1 VNNLLTVEHL
11 SKSFI
16 GKNQDKVLLWDDV
29 NFDLKAGE
37 TMSICGESGSGKS
50 TLLFALGGLEPVQSG
65 KIIFDEQPIIYGKRS
80 HINDLSYIFQHY
92 QLIEELPVEENII
105 FPSRVCHNTVY
116 MKFHRDHVIEALHL
130 QNLLHR
136 LPMNLSGGE
145 RQRVAIARALLTSP
159 KLLLADEPTG
169 SLDETTGGYVMDLFF
184 HICKALKTSFILVTH
199 NTNFAKKTDKCFY
212 LKQGKLIH
220 AES

>member
-1 VNNLLTVEHL
+1 MNSLLTVEHL

-16 GKNQDKVLLWDDV
+16 GRNLAEVLLWDDI
-29 NFDLKAGE
+29 NFDLKVGE

-50 TLLFALGGLEPVQSG
+50 TLLFALGGLVPIQSG
-65 KIIFDEQPIIYGKRS
+65 NIIFDEQPVVYGKKS

-92 QLIEELPVEENII
+92 QLIEELSVEENIA
-105 FPSRVCHNTVY
+105 FPSKLCQNTLY
-116 MKFHRDHVIEALHL
+116 MKFHSEQIIEALHL
-130 QNLLHR
+130 QDLLHR

-184 HICKALKTSFILVTH
+184 HICKTLKTSFILVTH
-199 NTNFAKKTDKCFY
+199 NTHFAKRTDKCFY